1 MADLILVI
9 GEFGHTIDFTIQD
22 NIQAVDISAFDSITL
37 KILSS
42 DFVTTSLTK
51 TLAFV
56 TDGTDGK
63 VRWNVLTGEIPGTAA
78 IYLGQ
83 IILLD
88 TGTQTR
94 KTQIFD
100 IEVVRKLD

>member
-9 GEFGHTIDFTIQD
+9 GESGHNIDFTIQS
-22 NIQAVDISAFDSITL
+22 NSGTVDVSAFDTKTL
-37 KILSS
+37 IIKTS
-42 DFVTTSLTK
+42 DFITTSLTK

-56 TDGTDGK
+56 TDGTNGQL
-63 VRWNVLTGEIPGTAA
+63 RWSVIAGNIPTTSGM
-78 IYLGQ
+78 YLGQ
-83 IILLD
+83 IILTD
-88 TGTQTR
+88 TGVQTR

>member
-9 GEFGHTIDFTIQD
+9 GESGHAIDFTIQTRT
-22 NIQAVDISAFDSITL
+22 AVTDVSAFDTITL
-37 KILSS
+37 MIKTS

-51 TLAFV
+51 TLAFI
-56 TDGTDGK
+56 TDGTDGG
-63 VRWNVLTGEIPGTAA
+63 VRWNVIAGNIPTTAGM
-78 IYLGQ
+78 YLGQ

-100 IEVVRKLD
+100 IQVVRKLD

>member
-9 GEFGHTIDFTIQD
+9 GEEGQNIDFTVQ
-22 NIQAVDISAFDSITL
+22 NKNGVVDISAFDTKTL
-37 KILSS
+37 KIKTS

-51 TLAFV
+51 TLTFV
-56 TDGTDGK
+56 TDGTDGGA
-63 VRWNVLTGEIPGTAA
+63 RWSVLTGEIPTTAGLY
-78 IYLGQ
+78 IGQ

-88 TGTQTR
+88 TSTLTR
-94 KTQIFD
+94 KTQLFD